1 MILEEHLTAAD
12 RRATLEAD
20 ARRGLSATPKALSP
34 VWFYDERGSS
44 LFDEITRLPEYYPT
58 RAERALLQAHA
69 AEIASRAG
77 ADTLVELGSG
87 TSEKTRVLLDAMRPD
102 RYVPLDV
109 DADTLQAA
117 AKALSDE
124 YPAMAV
130 HAVAGDF
137 VHHLDHLPRD
147 GRRLVAFLGGTIGNF
162 RPAERRRFF
171 VDLDATMTSFD
182 HLLLGVDLVKDVA
195 RLEAAYDDAAGVT
208 AEFNRNALLVVN
220 RELGADFDPEAF
232 DHVARWVP
240 EDAWIEMRLRSR
252 VAQRVTVP
260 ALDLVVELAT
270 GEELLTEISAKF
282 TEDGIAAELTDSGFV
297 VERTWRAGDDD
308 FLLVLARPYC

>member
-20 ARRGLSATPKALSP
+20 ARRGLSATPKTLSP
-34 VWFYDERGSS
+34 VWFYDERGSN

-69 AEIASRAG
+69 TEIASVSG

-87 TSEKTRVLLDAMRPD
+87 TSEKTRVLLDAMQPE

-109 DADTLQAA
+109 DADTLAAA
-117 AKALSDE
+117 AKALTDE
-124 YPAMAV
+124 YPTMAV

-137 VHHLDHLPRD
+137 VHHLDRLPRA
-147 GRRLVAFLGGTIGNF
+147 GRRLVAFLGGTLGNL

-182 HLLLGVDLVKDVA
+182 HLLLGVDLVKDA
-195 RLEAAYDDAAGVT
+195 GRLEAAYDDAAGVT
-208 AEFNRNALLVVN
+208 AEFNRNALRVVN

-240 EDAWIEMRLRSR
+240 ESRWIEMRLRAR
-252 VAQRVTVP
+252 AAQRVTVP
-260 ALDLVVELAT
+260 ALELVIELAA

-282 TEDGIAAELTDSGFV
+282 TEDGIAAELVEAGFV